1 MVATLS
7 IIRTYLINKYYASI
21 ILTANQLI
29 RILKKLSEQ
38 KVTFDYFCVL
48 TVAMIYP
55 ENFENKIGFDRIRKL
70 LSEKCL
76 SPMGLEKI
84 DEIEFS
90 DDFDILSSKLSATY
104 EFQQLLQFEDFFPSE
119 HYYKI
124 SDFLNKIRIEGTF
137 PEVQEV
143 FDLKR
148 SLETVKTILN
158 FFRNKDTV
166 KYPVLRSMC
175 SSVKT
180 YPYVLEA
187 TDRII
192 DKHGSIKDSAS
203 TRLKEIRADLTAKG
217 IQVTKRLNVILR
229 QAQSEGIVDS
239 DTTVSV
245 RNGRGV
251 IPVSAYD
258 KRKIKGLIH
267 DQSASGK
274 TVFIEPEEIVEINND
289 IVELEYEERREIVR
303 ILTTFADN
311 IRPYIDDLV
320 EANLFLGEI
329 DFIRSKAILGNH
341 LNSIK
346 PVVINKPYISWRRAV
361 HPLLSLTFEKTPGRK
376 VVPLEIVLDEKNRIL
391 LISGPNAGGKSVC
404 LKTVGLLQY
413 MLQCGLTIPVAEGS
427 ETGIFKNILIDIGDE
442 QSIDNDLS
450 TYSSHLINMKFFIK
464 NGNEKTL
471 ILIDEFGTG
480 TEPLLGGSIAEAIL
494 GELNR
499 KKVFGVLTTHY
510 TNLKHYAS
518 LTDGIVNGAMAFD
531 NHLMQPLFQLTI
543 GKPGSS
549 FAFEIARK
557 IGLPEDILAEASGK
571 AGVKNINYDR
581 HLKDIARDKRY
592 WESKRQSIRQQE
604 KRMEELMAEYE
615 QELSGSKTLRKEI
628 IAKAKDEAQQL
639 LKEANRMIENTIRQI
654 KESQAEKE
662 KTKDYRQQLEEFKN
676 IVVEETEPAETESEE
691 KIAELISKAKKIRIE
706 PEVIKKKPVKLVATE
721 QPLKPGDAVRMIDTQ
736 AAGEI
741 ITIKDKMI
749 QVETG
754 SLRFFVP
761 IDKIERIT
769 RSELKKSLRANQV
782 QRGNDPALVQRNIT
796 FKPEI
801 DIRGVRGEEAINQVR
816 NLIDNALIVQH
827 RNLRILHGKGN
838 GILRQLVREY
848 LATVDVVKSFRD
860 EHIEF
865 GGSGI
870 TVVEMDF

>member
-1 MVATLS
+1 
-7 IIRTYLINKYYASI
+7 
-21 ILTANQLI
+21 
-29 RILKKLSEQ
+29 
-38 KVTFDYFCVL
+38 
-48 TVAMIYP
+48 MIYP
-55 ENFENKIGFDRIRKL
+55 ENFENKTGFDRIRTL
-70 LSEKCL
+70 LREKCL
-76 SPMGLEKI
+76 SPMGLEKVDNI
-84 DEIEFS
+84 KFIE
-90 DDFDILSSKLSATY
+90 DFEHLSHILSATY
-104 EFQQLLQFEDFFPSE
+104 EFQQLLIFEVSFPSE

-124 SDFLNKIRIEGTF
+124 SDCLNKIRVEGAF

-158 FFRNKDTV
+158 FFRNKDAS
-166 KYPVLRSMC
+166 KYPVLQSMC
-175 SSVKT
+175 GSVKT
-180 YPYVLEA
+180 YPYVLDA
-187 TDRII
+187 ADRII
-192 DKHGSIKDSAS
+192 DKRGVIKDNAS
-203 TRLKEIRADLTAKG
+203 PRLKEIRAELIGKS
-217 IQVTKRLNVILR
+217 IHVTKRLNAILK
-229 QAQSEGIVDS
+229 QAQSDGIVDS
-239 DTTVSV
+239 DTSVSL

-251 IPVSAYD
+251 IPVSSYD
-258 KRKIKGLIH
+258 KRRIKGLIH

-289 IVELEYEERREIVR
+289 IIELEYEERREIVR
-303 ILTTFADN
+303 ILTAFADN
-311 IRPYIDDLV
+311 VRPYIDDLI
-320 EANLFLGEI
+320 ESNLFLGEI
-329 DFIRSKAILGNH
+329 DFIRSKALLGNYLH
-341 LNSIK
+341 SIR
-346 PVVINKPYISWRRAV
+346 PVLVNKPYLMWRRAI
-361 HPLLSLTFEKTPGRK
+361 HPLLAITFEKSAGRK
-376 VVPLEIVLDEKNRIL
+376 VVPLEIVLDERDRIL

-450 TYSSHLINMKFFIK
+450 TYSSHLINMKYFVK

-480 TEPLLGGSIAEAIL
+480 TEPMLGGAIAEAIL

-499 KKVFGVLTTHY
+499 KKVFGVITTHY
-510 TNLKHYAS
+510 TNLKHFAS

-557 IGLPEDILAEASGK
+557 IGLPEEILEEASGK
-571 AGVKNINYDR
+571 AGVKNIDYDR

-592 WESKRQSIRQQE
+592 WETKRQSIRQQE
-604 KRMEELMAEYE
+604 KRLEELMAEYDM
-615 QELSGSKTLRKEI
+615 ELSGAKTLRKEI
-628 IAKAKDEAQQL
+628 ISKAKDEAQNL
-639 LKEANRMIENTIRQI
+639 LKESNRMIENTIRQI

-662 KTKDYRQQLEEFKN
+662 KTKDIRQQLEDFKN
-676 IVVEETEPAETESEE
+676 VVDEEAKPIKTASEE
-691 KIAELISKAKKIRIE
+691 KIAILSTRAKRIKLEPDPEIKIKINI
-706 PEVIKKKPVKLVATE
+706 PAASHVH
-721 QPLKPGDAVRMIDTQ
+721 PLKPGDPVRMIDTQ

-741 ITIKDKMI
+741 IEIKDKMV

-761 IDKIERIT
+761 LDKIERIT
-769 RSELKKSLRANQV
+769 RSDLKKSLKANQV
-782 QRGNDPALVQRNIT
+782 YRENDPALVQRNIN

-801 DIRGVRGEEAINQVR
+801 DIRGVRGEEAINQVME
-816 NLIDNALIVQH
+816 LIDNALIVQH

-838 GILRQLVREY
+838 GILRQLVRQY

-860 EHIEF
+860 EHVES
-865 GGSGI
+865 GGAGI

>member
-1 MVATLS
+1 
-7 IIRTYLINKYYASI
+7 
-21 ILTANQLI
+21 
-29 RILKKLSEQ
+29 
-38 KVTFDYFCVL
+38 
-48 TVAMIYP
+48 MIYP
-55 ENFENKIGFDRIRKL
+55 ENFESKIGFDRIRSL

-76 SPMGLEKI
+76 SPMGLEKV
-84 DEIEFS
+84 ENVVFM
-90 DDFDILSSKLSATY
+90 DDYDSLSRELSATY
-104 EFQQLLQFEDFFPSE
+104 EFQQILQFEDFFPAE

-124 SDFLNKIRIEGTF
+124 SDSLNKIRIEGTF

-158 FFRNKDTV
+158 FFRSRDSV

-187 TDRII
+187 IDRII
-192 DKHGSIKDSAS
+192 DKRGIIKDNAS
-203 TRLKEIRADLTAKG
+203 TRLKEIRAELIGKS
-217 IQVTKRLNVILR
+217 IQVSKRLNAILK

-239 DTTVSV
+239 DTSVSV

-274 TVFIEPEEIVEINND
+274 TVFIEPEEIVEMNND
-289 IVELEYEERREIVR
+289 IVELEYEEKREIVR
-303 ILTTFADN
+303 ILTAFADN
-311 IRPYIDDLV
+311 VRPYIDDLL
-320 EANLFLGEI
+320 ESNLFLGEV
-329 DFIRSKAILGNH
+329 DFLRAKAILGNR
-341 LNSIK
+341 LQSIK
-346 PVVINKPYISWRRAV
+346 PGISDRPVIMWKRAI
-361 HPLLSLTFEKTPGRK
+361 HPLLFLTFEKSPGRK
-376 VVPLEIVLDEKNRIL
+376 VVPLDLVLDDRERIL

-427 ETGIFKNILIDIGDE
+427 ETGIFRKILIDIGDE

-464 NGNEKTL
+464 NGNENSL
-471 ILIDEFGTG
+471 VLIDEFGTG
-480 TEPLLGGSIAEAIL
+480 TEPMLGGSIAEAIL

-499 KKVFGVLTTHY
+499 KAVFGVITTHY
-510 TNLKHYAS
+510 TNLKHFAS

-531 NHLMQPLFQLTI
+531 NHLMQPLFQLNI

-557 IGLPEDILAEASGK
+557 IGLPEEILNAASEK

-592 WESKRQSIRQQE
+592 WEMKRQSIRQNE
-604 KRMEELMAEYE
+604 KRLDELMAEYE
-615 QELSGSKTLRKEI
+615 SELAGAKSLRKEI
-628 IAKAKDEAQQL
+628 IARAKDEARRL
-639 LKEANRMIENTIRQI
+639 LDESNRMIENTIRQI

-662 KTKDYRQQLEEFKN
+662 KTKEIRQQLEEFKSSVEKE
-676 IVVEETEPAETESEE
+676 IRPVVTHTEQ
-691 KIAELISKAKKIRIE
+691 KIAILSLKAKKIQRE
-706 PEVIKKKPVKLVATE
+706 KQTEKEAAQPAEVVNLPFKT
-721 QPLKPGDAVRMIDTQ
+721 GDAVRMIDTM

-741 ITIKDKMI
+741 ISIKGKKAEI
-749 QVETG
+749 ETG
-754 SLRFFVP
+754 SLRFRVP
-761 IDKIERIT
+761 LDKIERIS
-769 RSELKKSLRANQV
+769 RAEMKKSIRSTQTF
-782 QRGNDPALVQRNIT
+782 RENDPELVQRNIH

-801 DIRGVRGEEAINQVR
+801 DIRGVRGEEAISLVQD
-816 NLIDNALIVQH
+816 LIDNALIVQH

-848 LATVDVVKSFRD
+848 LATCGVVKTFRD
-860 EHIEF
+860 EHVEF